1 MIYRKGQIS
10 KTCIEIQAALAKR
23 GVYRGR
29 TNLGQLR
36 WVGEDGRR
44 SIFTGKKGKEPE
56 FEFWR
61 DV

>member
-1 MIYRKGQIS
+1 M
-10 KTCIEIQAALAKR
+10 CIEIQAALAKC

-29 TNLGQLR
+29 MNLGQLR
-36 WVGEDGRR
+36 WVREDGRR

-61 DV
+61 DVQSL